1 MQRSEKQKHHQA
13 YDKKREEIIK
23 AAEKRFIRHG
33 LRKTTVEE
41 IARDLRIGKASLYHY
56 FPTKEELFNETVK
69 WQSAEYVQQLGHIFN
84 DEGLTPLERVIAYF
98 SLKRAFGSKF
108 KLLEQ
113 LVSGYLNGT
122 ALPQEESLVAEL
134 FKSETEL
141 LKLALPTI
149 LDSDKGSAGK
159 QLAPILPLFGL
170 LLGSADRLLS
180 LASGGD
186 EVVTAGNNAFLDLLL
201 RSLTLDPP
209 AQLSKYQIS
218 SGS

>member
-56 FPTKEELFNETVK
+56 FPTKEDLFNETVK
-69 WQSAEYVQQLGHIFN
+69 WQSAEYVQQLSHIFN

-98 SLKRAFGSKF
+98 SLKRAFGGKF

-122 ALPQEESLVAEL
+122 ALPQEESLVSDL
-134 FKSETEL
+134 LKSETEL

-149 LDSDKGSAGK
+149 LEQDKTSAAK
-159 QLAPILPLFGL
+159 QLAPVLPLFGL
-170 LLGSADRLLS
+170 LLGNADQLLK
-180 LASGGD
+180 LVSGGD
-186 EVVTAGNNAFLDLLL
+186 EVVAAANNAFLDLLL

-209 AQLSKYQIS
+209 TQLSKYQIS